1 MSDGYIDGDEL
12 SEFAMKG
19 GIAMNFRIFYLLN
32 PDNLELTSEWEDTS
46 LIFVH
51 IGKVTSSEF

>member
-19 GIAMNFRIFYLLN
+19 GIAMNFRIFCLLN
-32 PDNLELTSEWEDTS
+32 PENVGLTSEWEEIS
-46 LIFVH
+46 LRFVY
-51 IGKVTSSEF
+51 IGKVTSSKF